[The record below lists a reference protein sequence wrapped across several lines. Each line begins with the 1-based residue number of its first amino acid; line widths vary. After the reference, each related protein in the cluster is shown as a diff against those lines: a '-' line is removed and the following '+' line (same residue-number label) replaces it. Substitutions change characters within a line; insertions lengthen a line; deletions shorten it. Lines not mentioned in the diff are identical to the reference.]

1 METWRNKQRGR
12 RWWSLKFWARNVR
25 RWYRSAC
32 GSVLWPRIWSGSVC
46 LCWYYKESVKV
57 DLGYY
62 LTLSL
67 NHRRDLLLLVLC
79 IQHNVIFHWYWAV
92 RLSSTNRWLW
102 CCLWCLDRR
111 LCFSC
116 TGGETTSSLAISEKT
131 MWKVCQAFSQ
141 AVSAYASTLS
151 LLENILN
158 KYKVVSWSHSSAKL
172 VILVWFMVLEGPLV
186 SWSDEE
192 TTDGTLRY

>member
-1 METWRNKQRGR
+1 MKPEAHIDFKGEHCKSSFLFLHAPLALHSSAILTKSGLKLHKVSNWKLCRLTRYDGSVETWRNKQRGR

-25 RWYRSAC
+25 RWYRTVC
-32 GSVLWPRIWSGSVC
+32 GSVLWSRIWSGSVC
-46 LCWYYKESVKV
+46 LCWYYKESGKV

-92 RLSSTNRWLW
+92 ARLSSTNRWL
-102 CCLWCLDRR
+102 CCYLWCLDRR

-116 TGGETTSSLAISEKT
+116 TGGETTSSLAISSRLT
-131 MWKVCQAFSQ
+131 
-141 AVSAYASTLS
+141 VS
-151 LLENILN
+151 
-158 KYKVVSWSHSSAKL
+158 V
-172 VILVWFMVLEGPLV
+172 F
-186 SWSDEE
+186 
-192 TTDGTLRY
+192 